1 MLAVALGALKTAF
14 DAGGPWYEPT
24 ATLWVLGSTFLGS
37 TVLLSVVL
45 LTAVV
50 LLRPPGLH
58 YVIQTSTTVPVKA
71 ENPPPEGTD
80 REMED
85 LLKSLEKAAGF
96 GKNTDQA
103 IVELKETSRLKVQPV
118 AVETPEARRAKVRRV
133 TMTLL
138 GPSLGAAVFG
148 GLSLA
153 LLPGAEGFLQT
164 SFQLN
169 TFVLLTLAYGWIG
182 LIAYSIASVYL
193 AASSQG

>member
-14 DAGGPWYEPT
+14 DTTAPWYQPT
-24 ATLWVLGSTFLGS
+24 ATFWVLGSTFLGS

-58 YVIQTSTTVPVKA
+58 YVIQTTTVPVKV
-71 ENPPPEGTD
+71 ENPSPEGGD

-96 GKNTDQA
+96 GKNPEQA

-118 AVETPEARRAKVRRV
+118 SVEPPQARQAKVRRV

-138 GPSLGAAVFG
+138 GPSLGAAIFG
-148 GLSLA
+148 GLALA
-153 LLPGAEGFLQT
+153 LLPGAEGFLQA

-182 LIAYSIASVYL
+182 LIAYSIASVL
-193 AASSQG
+193 LASSQG